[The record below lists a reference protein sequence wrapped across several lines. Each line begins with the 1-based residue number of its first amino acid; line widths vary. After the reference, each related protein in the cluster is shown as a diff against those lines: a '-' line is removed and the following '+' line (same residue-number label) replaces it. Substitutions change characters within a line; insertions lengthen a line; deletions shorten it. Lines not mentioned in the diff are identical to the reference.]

1 MSLDFALNSYWVFVI
16 ANVAIFALVG
26 IGLNVLIGLTGQVS
40 FGHVGFYA
48 IGAYGVAILTTRAG
62 LSFWLAWPLAAL
74 LAGLC
79 GTLVALPALR
89 ARGPYLAMI
98 TIAFGFIVEHSIV
111 EMRTL
116 TGGQNGI
123 MGLAAPVLWTGIKGE
138 RAMALLALASAAVAL
153 AAMPGCRAAPGAP
166 RCARC
171 ATPRPPPSP
180 SA

>member
-116 TGGQNGI
+116 TGAAAINGA
-123 MGLAAPVLWTGIKGE
+123 GN
-138 RAMALLALASAAVAL
+138 ALGNTLLGNSAAKL
-153 AAMPGCRAAPGAP
+153 
-166 RCARC
+166 
-171 ATPRPPPSP
+171 SP
-180 SA
+180 MLSSTA